1 MSQKKK
7 LSSYSILAIIILA
20 LVALSWIVALV
31 SPDSGVVGATLG
43 DFTMS
48 IFNGFQDAMDVCVF
62 VFVLG
67 GFLAIVAKTGAL
79 DTGIAALVKKLN
91 GKEEILIAVLM
102 FVFSIG
108 GTTYGMWEETVPF
121 YLLLATTM
129 YIAGFDTVV
138 GAATVCLGAGVGV
151 LGSTIN
157 PFATGIAMSTAVDS
171 GVTINSGLVM
181 VLGAIIWLTSYAI
194 ALFFVLKYAKKVKAD
209 KGSTILSL
217 QEQENM
223 KELGKNIS
231 TEKVELTG
239 KQKGVLIAF
248 ALTFIIMICGF
259 IPWVDLGIID
269 ADIADAGTH
278 WSAFLTGSCFGYW
291 WFGEAST
298 WFLIMSIVVA
308 FIGGLSESDYV
319 DNFVKGAGDMM
330 GVVLVVAVARG
341 ASVIMGTTGL
351 TDWILAACAS
361 ILQGVSELLFAPL
374 AYILYL
380 PLSFFIP
387 SSSGLATVSM
397 PIMAPLT
404 ETLGFAPEVM
414 ILIFSAANGLV
425 NLIAPTAG
433 ALMGGLSISKV
444 DWTTWVKFVGKVLL
458 VIALA
463 NIVILTAA
471 MFIL

>member
-1 MSQKKK
+1 MKQKKK
-7 LSSYSILAIIILA
+7 LSSYSILAIIILVLA
-20 LVALSWIVALV
+20 AISWIVAKV
-31 SPDSGVVGATLG
+31 SPDSGVIGATLG
-43 DFTMS
+43 DITMS
-48 IFNGFQDAMDVCVF
+48 IYNGFQDAADVCVF
-62 VFVLG
+62 VFILG

-102 FVFSIG
+102 FIFSIG

-129 YIAGFDTVV
+129 YVAGFDTLV

-171 GVTINSGLVM
+171 GVEINSGLVM
-181 VLGAIIWLTSYAI
+181 VLGAVIWLTSYAI
-194 ALFFVLKYAKKVKAD
+194 ALFFVLKYAKKVKAE

-231 TEKVELTG
+231 TDNSQLTG

-248 ALTFIIMICGF
+248 AVTFVVMICGF
-259 IPWVDLGIID
+259 IPWPDLGISIFD
-269 ADIADAGTH
+269 G
-278 WSAFLTGSCFGYW
+278 WSGFLTGCDLGLW

-298 WFLIMSIVVA
+298 WFLVMSIVIA
-308 FIGGLSESDYV
+308 IIGGLSESEYV
-319 DNFVKGAGDMM
+319 DNFVAGAGDMM

-351 TDWILAACAS
+351 TDWILNACAN
-361 ILQGVSELLFAPL
+361 ILSGVSGALFTPI

-404 ETLGFAPEVM
+404 QMLGFAPEVM
-414 ILIFSAANGLV
+414 ILIFSAANGLI
-425 NLIAPTAG
+425 NLITPTAG

-444 DWTTWVKFVGKVLL
+444 EWTTWAKFVAKVV
-458 VIALA
+458 VIIGLA

-471 MFIL
+471 TFIL